1 MKTVWMLCLAW
12 LLGGSVVTAAVNPDV
27 PQDKKTEKQLK
38 KEQKAQKKAAEE
50 AEQRLLFEAAKLAI
64 EKQDFVLEADRV
76 EFKRGQFAYVTSNTN
91 FVSLKDGKSTVQL
104 SFNGPAAGPNGLGGI
119 TVEGTATNIKTSTDK
134 KGNINFSMTVQG
146 IGISASITIRLTKD
160 TNQCSATVLPNFNS
174 NRVSFTGNLYPT
186 EQSKVFKGRAL

>member
-1 MKTVWMLCLAW
+1 MKTVWLLCLAW

-91 FVSLKDGKSTVQL
+91 FVSLKDGNSYEHQD
-104 SFNGPAAGPNGLGGI
+104 FNGQEGKHQFLDDGTRHWHFSFGNHPA
-119 TVEGTATNIKTSTDK
+119 DK
-134 KGNINFSMTVQG
+134 GYEPMFGYCFAELQ
-146 IGISASITIRLTKD
+146 
-160 TNQCSATVLPNFNS
+160 Q
-174 NRVSFTGNLYPT
+174 
-186 EQSKVFKGRAL
+186 

>member
-1 MKTVWMLCLAW
+1 MKTVWLLCLAW

-76 EFKRGQFAYVTSNTN
+76 EFK
-91 FVSLKDGKSTVQL
+91 DGKSTVQL

-146 IGISASITIRLTKD
+146 IGISASVTIRLTKD

-174 NRVSFTGNLYPT
+174 NRVSFTGNL
-186 EQSKVFKGRAL
+186 

>member
-91 FVSLKDGKSTVQL
+91 FVSLKDGSYR
-104 SFNGPAAGPNGLGGI
+104 
-119 TVEGTATNIKTSTDK
+119 
-134 KGNINFSMTVQG
+134 SMD
-146 IGISASITIRLTKD
+146 L
-160 TNQCSATVLPNFNS
+160 LPD
-174 NRVSFTGNLYPT
+174 RMDW
-186 EQSKVFKGRAL
+186 EALP